1 MDSFVHIDKI
11 YVLILGGD
19 PTQGL
24 DGTSLTVEAQHSI
37 NFSRLS
43 RKFYLSLHYCSSN
56 SFLFVN
62 ATKIYQFKAR
72 DSEIKKISLVF
83 RKHFTRFFS

>member
-43 RKFYLSLHYCSSN
+43 RKFYLSLHYCGSN
-56 SFLFVN
+56 SFLAIN
-62 ATKIYQFKAR
+62 ATKIYQFNAR
-72 DSEIKKISLVF
+72 DAEIKNNACV
-83 RKHFTRFFS
+83 

>member
-24 DGTSLTVEAQHSI
+24 DGTSLTVEAQH
-37 NFSRLS
+37 
-43 RKFYLSLHYCSSN
+43 
-56 SFLFVN
+56 
-62 ATKIYQFKAR
+62 
-72 DSEIKKISLVF
+72 
-83 RKHFTRFFS
+83 